1 MKKTVFDVYDYQ
13 EQNKSVFIEHGVAVN
28 KKTWLAISLCIYVG
42 VDSFLFYF
50 ILIPIFMHYHYA
62 KNKDSN
68 MRITCSQSFSL
79 ISCELSL

>member
-50 ILIPIFMHYHYA
+50 ILIPNFMHYHYA
-62 KNKDSN
+62 KNKD
-68 MRITCSQSFSL
+68 
-79 ISCELSL
+79 